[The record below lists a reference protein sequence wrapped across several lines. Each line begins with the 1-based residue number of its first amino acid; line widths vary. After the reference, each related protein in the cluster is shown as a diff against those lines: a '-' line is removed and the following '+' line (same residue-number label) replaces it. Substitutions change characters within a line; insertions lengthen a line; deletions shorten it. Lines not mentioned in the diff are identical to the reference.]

1 MVELYYIDMEVVM
14 KRNFFVLFL
23 CFIFLGG
30 CSSSN
35 NQVMVNY
42 VQAKEKIINE
52 GAILLDVRTKEEYD
66 EQHINEAFLL
76 PLDEINADSVSKIVD
91 SKDKVI
97 IVYCRSGNR
106 SHQALELLKSLGYN
120 NVYDLGAMSN
130 WKE

>member
-1 MVELYYIDMEVVM
+1 MEVVM
-14 KRNFFVLFL
+14 KRKIFILML

-30 CSSSN
+30 CSSNSD
-35 NQVMVNY
+35 QVMVNY

-52 GAILLDVRTKEEYD
+52 GALLIDVRTQEEYD
-66 EQHINEAFLL
+66 EKHIDEALLL
-76 PLDEINADSVSKIVD
+76 PLDEISADSVSNIVD

-106 SHQALELLKSLGYN
+106 SHQALELLKSLGYH